1 MTPEH
6 HVQFEIL
13 ASPSCTQIESAVCL
27 LHEAISS
34 AREKRMQTLPQF
46 KVLQRGEQP
55 PDEGYHV
62 LLVHRFSSDWRALV
76 HDITSRVPP
85 SAGKVCHLTGRNA
98 FTGTPGEAL
107 RAADQMATEC
117 GAPVVYVRDDT

>member
-1 MTPEH
+1 
-6 HVQFEIL
+6 
-13 ASPSCTQIESAVCL
+13 
-27 LHEAISS
+27 
-34 AREKRMQTLPQF
+34 MQTIPQF
-46 KVLQRGEQP
+46 KVLERGEQP
-55 PDEGYHV
+55 PNEGYHV

-76 HDITSRVPP
+76 HDITGRVPP